1 MILVLLS
8 LVLAAEEPATIQAP
22 TAEQLQFFEVDVR
35 PVLVEHCHKCHGP
48 TKEWA
53 GLRLDSREAML
64 RGGDSGPAIIPGEP
78 DKSLLIR
85 AIRHEDPN
93 LKMPEEG
100 KLTDRQIADLVRWV
114 EMGAPFPASQPANVR
129 TRSPNHWAF
138 QPLIDAVVP
147 NLEQPAAA
155 ESAIDQFVLARLES
169 QNLVPAP
176 VADKQ
181 VLIRRVTFNLIG
193 LPPTPDEVTSFVT
206 DERPD
211 AFARVV
217 DRLLASP
224 AYGER
229 WGRHWLDVARYA
241 DSNGLD
247 ENIAHG
253 NAWKYRDYVVDAFN
267 RDKPLDRFIVE
278 QLAGDLLASVDESNR
293 HENLI
298 ATGLI
303 SIGPKVLAEV
313 NEAKM
318 QMDIIDEQIDTVG
331 RVFLGL
337 TLGCARCHDHK
348 FDPIDTADYYG
359 LAGIFKST
367 RTMETYTKVAKWH
380 EHLLPSAAA
389 TAMQAQYDTDLAARK
404 QAVADFVAKADQ
416 QVRDNL
422 GADVKPPENL
432 ETLYPETTK
441 ADLKKLRDEL
451 ATLEKTPPDLP
462 TAMGVTEDRT
472 TDVAIQIRGN
482 PLKLG
487 DVVPRRTPPVI
498 RNLPTPEF
506 SATESGRRQLAEW
519 LTNPSHPLTSRVI
532 VNRIWR
538 WHFGQGLV
546 RTTDNFGLLGEAPSH
561 PELLDWVARRFV
573 GDGWSQKRLHRLLLG
588 SSTYQ
593 RSSSPS
599 AELVSHDP
607 ENRLL
612 GRSNLRRLEAE
623 EIRDSLLSVSGQL
636 DSTIGGTL
644 LKVKNRGYLF
654 DHTSIDLS
662 DYSSR
667 RRSLY
672 LPVIR
677 NNVFDVFQL
686 LNFPDPAVPTGDR
699 TTTTVAPQA
708 LLMMNSEFVMQSAEL
723 FAAQLL
729 AQIEDDQ
736 HRIARMYAVAY
747 AREPSATE
755 LNESLS
761 FLNKI
766 SESLAQTDSDAIH
779 RRTQAWNILCHTMLA
794 SNEFIYVR

>member
-8 LVLAAEEPATIQAP
+8 LLLAADEPATVP
-22 TAEQLQFFEVDVR
+22 DPSAEQLQFFEADVR
-35 PVLVEHCHKCHGP
+35 PVLVEHCQKCHGAQ
-48 TKEWA
+48 KEWA

-64 RGGDSGPAIIPGEP
+64 RGGDSGPAIVPGEP

-85 AIRHEDPN
+85 AIRHDDPN
-93 LKMPEEG
+93 LKMPEDG
-100 KLTDRQIADLVRWV
+100 KLSDGQIANLVRWV
-114 EMGAPFPASQPANVR
+114 EMGAPFPRSQSAALR
-129 TRSPNHWAF
+129 TRNPDHWAF
-138 QPLIDAVVP
+138 QPLVKVEAPLIDRSS
-147 NLEQPAAA
+147 EA
-155 ESAIDQFVLARLES
+155 ESPVDQFVLERLRAQGVE
-169 QNLVPAP
+169 PATR
-176 VADKQ
+176 ADEH
-181 VLIRRVTFNLIG
+181 VLIRRLTFDLLG
-193 LPPTPDEVTSFVT
+193 LPPTPDDVASFLS
-206 DERPD
+206 DDRPD
-211 AFARVV
+211 AFERVV

-253 NAWKYRDYVVDAFN
+253 NAWKYRDYVVESFN
-267 RDKPLDRFIVE
+267 RDKPFDRFIVE
-278 QLAGDLLASVDESNR
+278 QLAGDLLTAADESNR
-293 HENLI
+293 HEQLI

-367 RTMETYTKVAKWH
+367 KTMETYTKVAKWH

-389 TAMQAQYDTDLAARK
+389 TNLQASYNAELAERK
-404 QAVADFVAKADQ
+404 RGIEEIVAKANQ
-416 QVRDNL
+416 QVRETL
-422 GADVKPPENL
+422 EAEATLPENP
-432 ETLYPETTK
+432 ETLYPEATK
-441 ADLKKLRDEL
+441 AELKKLRDEL
-451 ATLEKTPPDLP
+451 AALEKAPPDLP
-462 TAMGVTEDRT
+462 AAMGVTEDRI

-498 RNLPTPEF
+498 RTPTTPEF
-506 SATESGRRQLAEW
+506 PASESGRRQLADW
-519 LTNPSHPLTSRVI
+519 LTDPAHPLTSRVI

-546 RTTDNFGLLGEAPSH
+546 RTTDNFGLLGETPSH
-561 PELLDWVARRFV
+561 AELLDWVARRFV
-573 GDGWSQKRLHRLLLG
+573 SDGWSQKKLHRLLLG
-588 SSTYQ
+588 TSTYQ

-599 AELVSHDP
+599 PELLSSDP
-607 ENRLL
+607 ENRML
-612 GRSNLRRLEAE
+612 GRANIRRLEAE

-662 DYSSR
+662 DYSSC

-708 LLMMNSEFVMQSAEL
+708 LLMMNSEFVMQSAES
-723 FAAQLL
+723 FATELL
-729 AQIEDDQ
+729 AEGGDDSS
-736 HRIARMYAVAY
+736 RIARLYAVAY
-747 AREPSATE
+747 ARDPSPAELSDGVTFLGKIDERLGQTE
-755 LNESLS
+755 
-761 FLNKI
+761 
-766 SESLAQTDSDAIH
+766 SDPSH
-779 RRTQAWNILCHTMLA
+779 RQIRSWSILCHTILA
-794 SNEFIYVR
+794 SNEFIYLR